1 MENAIQ
7 ALKMAAAVM
16 IFVLSLTITI
26 TSFGEARKTLQTIIS
41 SQDREFNSREEDYV
55 SNATDASGN
64 IITQRTIRAETIV
77 PTIYKAYKENY
88 KIVFKG
94 LSKPL
99 YEKASTNSSGD
110 RVKIYAI
117 DLEKD
122 VIGINKEKEEFIMA
136 LLYGSKYPQLID
148 KFKKTGIFLYNE
160 DFYDTIKGKSFI
172 ESLGVYY
179 QDELQ
184 GASDVPD
191 ANRIKKRVITY
202 TLK

>member
-1 MENAIQ
+1 MENATQ

-26 TSFGEARKTLQTIIS
+26 TSFGEARKTLQTIRS
-41 SQDREFNSREEDYV
+41 SQDREFNSRAEDYV
-55 SNATDASGN
+55 STVTDASGN
-64 IITQRTIRAETIV
+64 IITQRTVRAETIV

-94 LSKPL
+94 LSQPL
-99 YEKASTNSSGD
+99 YRKASTSVSGD
-110 RVKIYAI
+110 RIDIYAI

-122 VIGINKEKEEFIMA
+122 VVGTNKEKEEFVMA
-136 LLYGSKYPQLID
+136 LLYGSRYPQLID

-179 QDELQ
+179 QDELE

>member
-1 MENAIQ
+1 MENATQ

-41 SQDREFNSREEDYV
+41 SQDREVNLRAEDYV
-55 SNATDASGN
+55 STLTDANGN
-64 IITQRTIRAETIV
+64 IITQRTVRAETIV

-94 LSKPL
+94 LSRPL
-99 YEKASTNSSGD
+99 YQKASTSVSGNRID
-110 RVKIYAI
+110 VYAI

-122 VIGINKEKEEFIMA
+122 VVGTNKEKEEFVMA
-136 LLYGSKYPQLID
+136 LLYGSRYPDLIE
-148 KFKKTGIFLYNE
+148 KFKKTGIFLYND

-184 GASDVPD
+184 GQSDVPD

-202 TLK
+202 TVK

>member
-1 MENAIQ
+1 MENVTQ
-7 ALKMAAAVM
+7 ALKMAASVL
-16 IFVLSLTITI
+16 IFVLTLTITI
-26 TSFGEARKTLQTIIS
+26 SSFSEARQTLQTIIN
-41 SQDREFNSREEDYV
+41 SQDREFDNREEDYV
-55 SNATDASGN
+55 ATAIDASGN
-64 IITQRTIRAETIV
+64 LITQRTVRAETIV

-94 LSKPL
+94 LNEPL
-99 YEKASTNSSGD
+99 YEKASTNNPSE

-122 VIGINKEKEEFIMA
+122 VIGTNQEKEEFIMA
-136 LLYGSKYPQLID
+136 LLYGTRYPNLID
-148 KFKKTGIFLYNE
+148 KFKKSGIFLKSQ

-184 GASDVPD
+184 GQSDVPD
-191 ANRIKKRVITY
+191 VNRIKKRVITY
-202 TLK
+202 TVK

>member
-1 MENAIQ
+1 MENATQ

-64 IITQRTIRAETIV
+64 IITQRTVRAETIV

-122 VIGINKEKEEFIMA
+122 VRYQQRKRR
-136 LLYGSKYPQLID
+136 
-148 KFKKTGIFLYNE
+148 
-160 DFYDTIKGKSFI
+160 
-172 ESLGVYY
+172 VYY
-179 QDELQ
+179 
-184 GASDVPD
+184 GFTI
-191 ANRIKKRVITY
+191 R
-202 TLK
+202 LKIPSVDR

>member
-1 MENAIQ
+1 MENATQ

-41 SQDREFNSREEDYV
+41 SQDREFNSRAEDYV
-55 SNATDASGN
+55 STVTDASGN
-64 IITQRTIRAETIV
+64 IITQRTVRAETIV

-94 LSKPL
+94 LSQPL
-99 YEKASTNSSGD
+99 YRKASTSVSGD
-110 RVKIYAI
+110 RIDIYAI

-122 VIGINKEKEEFIMA
+122 VVGTNKEKEEFVMA
-136 LLYGSKYPQLID
+136 LLYGSRYPQLID

-179 QDELQ
+179 QDELE

>member
-1 MENAIQ
+1 MENATQ

-41 SQDREFNSREEDYV
+41 SQDREVNLRAEDYV
-55 SNATDASGN
+55 STLTDANGN
-64 IITQRTIRAETIV
+64 IITQRTVRAETIV

-94 LSKPL
+94 LSRPL
-99 YEKASTNSSGD
+99 YQKASTSVSGGRID
-110 RVKIYAI
+110 VYAI

-122 VIGINKEKEEFIMA
+122 VVGTNKEKEEFVMA
-136 LLYGSKYPQLID
+136 LLYGSRYPDLIE
-148 KFKKTGIFLYNE
+148 KFKKTGIFLYND

-184 GASDVPD
+184 GQSDVPD

-202 TLK
+202 TVK

>member
-1 MENAIQ
+1 MENATQ

-41 SQDREFNSREEDYV
+41 SQDREFNSRAEDYV
-55 SNATDASGN
+55 STVTDASGN
-64 IITQRTIRAETIV
+64 IITQRTVRAETIV

-94 LSKPL
+94 LSQPL
-99 YEKASTNSSGD
+99 YRKASTSVSGD
-110 RVKIYAI
+110 RIDIYAI

-122 VIGINKEKEEFIMA
+122 VVGTNKEKGEFVMA
-136 LLYGSKYPQLID
+136 LLYGSRYPQLID

-179 QDELQ
+179 QDELE

>member
-1 MENAIQ
+1 MENAAQ

-41 SQDREFNSREEDYV
+41 SQDRELNSRAEDYV
-55 SNATDASGN
+55 STVTDASGN
-64 IITQRTIRAETIV
+64 IITQRTVRAETIV

-94 LSKPL
+94 LSQPL
-99 YEKASTNSSGD
+99 YRKASTSVSGD
-110 RVKIYAI
+110 RIDIYAI

-122 VIGINKEKEEFIMA
+122 VVGTNKEKEEFVMA
-136 LLYGSKYPQLID
+136 LLYGSRYPQLID

-179 QDELQ
+179 QDELE

>member
-1 MENAIQ
+1 MENAAQ

-41 SQDREFNSREEDYV
+41 SQDREFNSRAEDYV
-55 SNATDASGN
+55 STVTDASGN
-64 IITQRTIRAETIV
+64 IITQRTVRAETIV

-94 LSKPL
+94 LSQPL
-99 YEKASTNSSGD
+99 YRKASTSVSGD
-110 RVKIYAI
+110 RIDIYAI

-122 VIGINKEKEEFIMA
+122 VVGTNKEKEEFVMA
-136 LLYGSKYPQLID
+136 LLYGSRYPQLID

-179 QDELQ
+179 QDELE

>member
-1 MENAIQ
+1 MENAVQ
-7 ALKMAAAVM
+7 ALKMATAVM

-41 SQDREFNSREEDYV
+41 SQDREFNSRAEDYV
-55 SNATDASGN
+55 STVTDASGN
-64 IITQRTIRAETIV
+64 IITQRTVRAETIV

-94 LSKPL
+94 LSQPL
-99 YEKASTNSSGD
+99 YRKASTSVSGD
-110 RVKIYAI
+110 RIDIYAI

-122 VIGINKEKEEFIMA
+122 VVGTNKEKEEFVMA
-136 LLYGSKYPQLID
+136 LLYGSRYPQLID

-179 QDELQ
+179 QDELE

>member
-1 MENAIQ
+1 MENAAQ
-7 ALKMAAAVM
+7 ALRMAAAVM

-41 SQDREFNSREEDYV
+41 SQDREVNLRAEDYV
-55 SNATDASGN
+55 STLTDANGN
-64 IITQRTIRAETIV
+64 IITQRTVRAETIV

-94 LSKPL
+94 LSRPL
-99 YEKASTNSSGD
+99 YQKASTSVSGD
-110 RVKIYAI
+110 RIDVYAI

-122 VIGINKEKEEFIMA
+122 VVGTNKEKEEFVMA
-136 LLYGSKYPQLID
+136 LLYGSRYPDLIE
-148 KFKKTGIFLYNE
+148 KFKKTGIFLYND

-184 GASDVPD
+184 GQSDVPD

-202 TLK
+202 TVK

>member
-1 MENAIQ
+1 MENATQ

-41 SQDREFNSREEDYV
+41 SQDREVNLRAEDYV
-55 SNATDASGN
+55 STLTDANGN
-64 IITQRTIRAETIV
+64 IITQRTVRAETIV

-99 YEKASTNSSGD
+99 YEKASTSVSGD
-110 RVKIYAI
+110 RIDVYAI

-122 VIGINKEKEEFIMA
+122 VVGTNKEKEEFVMA
-136 LLYGSKYPQLID
+136 LLYGSRYPDLIE
-148 KFKKTGIFLYNE
+148 KFKKTGIFLYND

-184 GASDVPD
+184 GQSDVPD

-202 TLK
+202 TVK